1 MEHRNGYIGRD
12 TLRSLVESATNI
24 GEATISKERNYRLA
38 KLKRNEE
45 WIEALKKAI
54 LGGQMQDS
62 HANAP
67 SSSEL
72 MRDIR
77 STESMNKRLG
87 EEAWLKTR
95 GNAWTNQIGLY
106 VDRELNRMGNVI
118 AHHGGPFVAEP
129 KPTRL

>member
-12 TLRSLVESATNI
+12 TLRSLVESAENI
-24 GEATISKERNYRLA
+24 GEATVSKERQYRLA

-106 VDRELNRMGNVI
+106 VDRELTRIGNVI
-118 AHHGGPFVAEP
+118 AHHGGPRVVEP
-129 KPTRL
+129 MPK